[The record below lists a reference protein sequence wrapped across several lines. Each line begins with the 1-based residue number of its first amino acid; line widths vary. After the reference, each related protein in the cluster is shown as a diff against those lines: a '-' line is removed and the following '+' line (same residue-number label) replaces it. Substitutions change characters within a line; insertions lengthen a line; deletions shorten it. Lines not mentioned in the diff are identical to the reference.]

1 MKRNIVFFILLFSL
15 FLAVNSAYAESSFF
29 DLDSKNAKEKPVAT
43 AVAEKITATIKN
55 LPQEGSH
62 INKIELF
69 DGIRAMDDEIA
80 SAGEIKILVNLDWQ
94 ALPDHPQLRQALDNT
109 TAHIINAV
117 FSEHTDI
124 TKMRVIIKIRK
135 NGDNYK
141 SAAKMFSYTRSAW
154 QLTKELE
161 AIALVSSSTR
171 TEWQLTKNNPRFG
184 DAANL
189 LALGDYVILSD
200 KGWIRGY

>member
-1 MKRNIVFFILLFSL
+1 MKRNTVFFILLFGL
-15 FLAVNSAYAESSFF
+15 FLAVSSAYAESSFF
-29 DLDSKNAKEKPVAT
+29 EFDSKNDKEHPVAT
-43 AVAEKITATIKN
+43 AVAEKITATIKK

-62 INKIELF
+62 INKIELI

-80 SAGEIKILVNLDWQ
+80 SVGEIKILVNLDWQ
-94 ALPDHPQLRQALDNT
+94 TLPDHPQLRQALDNT

-124 TKMRVIIKIRK
+124 TKMRVIIKIPK
-135 NGDNYK
+135 NGGKYK
-141 SAAKMFSYTRSAW
+141 SAAKVFAFTRATW
-154 QLTKELE
+154 E
-161 AIALVSSSTR
+161 
-171 TEWQLTKNNPRFG
+171 LTKNNPRFE